1 MAASSGFL
9 PIDKITHRAALA
21 GRVLDGLD
29 QRPLPDVLVEIVGAP
44 DAYRA
49 RLEALRQGQPGATP
63 HRLATDRNGAFRW
76 LDLPAGTYTLRASLS
91 DPRYAAVTVEASIT
105 ADAVAWAD
113 IGLAPTAVT
122 GTVSAGE
129 PPGPLAMARARML
142 DSGEVTFT
150 AADGSFTL
158 SPVEPGAARVIEFSA
173 RGYITATL
181 TVALQP
187 GQTTAAPAITLLHG

>member
-21 GRVLDGLD
+21 GRVLDRLD
-29 QRPLPDVLVEIVGAP
+29 QRPLPDVLVEIVEAP

-63 HRLATDRNGAFRW
+63 DRLVTDRNGAFRW

-91 DPRYAAVTVEASIT
+91 DPRYAAVTMEATVT
-105 ADAVAWAD
+105 ADAVACAD
-113 IGLAPTAVT
+113 LLLAPTAVT
-122 GTVSAGE
+122 GNVSADQ
-129 PPGPLAMARARML
+129 PLNPLAMARARML

-173 RGYITATL
+173 RGYITVTQ
-181 TVALQP
+181 TVMLQP
-187 GQTTAAPAITLLHG
+187 GQTTTAPAITLLHS